1 MTRALAVLELS
12 AGLLCLVSISR
23 TPSESPGPRVTLDAS
38 VVLPP
43 SRRDRPR
50 FASLFAHQ
58 SYSLQVAGRASR
70 RWWCACFLYQ
80 PLNDD
85 SSLGVA
91 PSLESP
97 GTRVSV
103 NESVVLPPS
112 RRVHLCLASL
122 ISP

>member
-43 SRRDRPR
+43 SRRDR
-50 FASLFAHQ
+50 ASLSTHQ
-58 SYSLQVAGRASR
+58 SCSLQVAGIDRASL
-70 RWWCACFLYQ
+70 LY
-80 PLNDD
+80 
-85 SSLGVA
+85 SRISRT
-91 PSLESP
+91 PSKSP
-97 GTRVSV
+97 GGRAGVGGV
-103 NESVVLPPS
+103 
-112 RRVHLCLASL
+112 LASC